1 MDTPQLVIFD
11 CDGVLVDS
19 EVIACRVDAAC
30 LAEIGIP
37 ITAEEVMERYV
48 GISATSMF
56 ADIEMRYARRLPI
69 DFPEQV
75 RARLA
80 TTFHAELAAIPGVET
95 ALAHLSAR
103 RCVASSSAPERLRHT
118 LRLVGLLPYF
128 EPHIFSADQVSRGK
142 PAPDLFLFASAQM
155 EVLPEK
161 CLVIEDS
168 EAGVKAAVAAG
179 MRVFGFTGGGH
190 CGPGHASRLREA
202 GASEV
207 FDDMRNLQN
216 FLTPIS

>member
-1 MDTPQLVIFD
+1 MNTPQLVIFD

-30 LAEIGIP
+30 LAEIGIS
-37 ITAEEVMERYV
+37 ITTQEVMERYV

-56 ADIEMRYARRLPI
+56 ADIETRYGRKLPS
-69 DFPEQV
+69 DFPDRV

-80 TTFHAELAAIPGVET
+80 PAFDAELAPIPGIQT
-95 ALAHLSAR
+95 ALARLSAR
-103 RCVASSSAPERLRHT
+103 RCVASSSAPERVRHT
-118 LRLVGLLPYF
+118 LGLVGLLPYF
-128 EPHIFSADQVSRGK
+128 EPYIFSAVQVPRGK

-155 EVLPEK
+155 EVPPVE

-168 EAGVKAAVAAG
+168 EAGVKAAIAAG
-179 MRVFGFTGGGH
+179 MRALGFTGGGH
-190 CGPGHASRLREA
+190 CGPAHASRLREA

-207 FDDMRNLQN
+207 FDDMRNLQD
-216 FLTPIS
+216 FLI

>member
-1 MDTPQLVIFD
+1 MNTPQLVIFD

-30 LAEIGIP
+30 LVEIGIS
-37 ITAEEVMERYV
+37 ITAQEVMERYV

-56 ADIEMRYARRLPI
+56 ADIETRYARKLPS
-69 DFPEQV
+69 DFPDRV

-80 TTFHAELAAIPGVET
+80 PAFDAELAPIPGIQT
-95 ALAHLSAR
+95 ALARLSAR
-103 RCVASSSAPERLRHT
+103 RCVASSSAPERVRHT
-118 LRLVGLLPYF
+118 LGLVGLLPHFKPYV
-128 EPHIFSADQVSRGK
+128 FSAVQVPRGK
-142 PAPDLFLFASAQM
+142 PAPDLFLFASTQM
-155 EVLPEK
+155 EVPAVE

-179 MRVFGFTGGGH
+179 MRVLGFTGGGH

-207 FDDMRNLQN
+207 FDDMRNLQD
-216 FLTPIS
+216 FLI